1 MADELR
7 FAIIG
12 TGNIGPFHADAIAKI
27 DGAKLV
33 AVADIVEERAK
44 QLADKYNA
52 DAYMDYEKML
62 ERDDIDV
69 VNICTPSG
77 MHMESALKAAENGK
91 HLIVEKPLDIT
102 LGKCDRIINACR
114 KNNLKLC
121 VIFPKRFQLAVQK
134 TKEAI
139 KQGRFGKLVFVN
151 GACKEFRSQ
160 EYYDSGKWR
169 GTWALDGGG
178 ALMNQSI
185 HTIDTLYYLAGDV
198 SNIYAYTATLARNI
212 EVEDTAVAAFKLRN
226 GALGII
232 TGTTSIYPGYDSVIS
247 IHGEKGS
254 VVINGEKIEK
264 WDFKTPKEGDKEIKE
279 IGRDNTSSS
288 ANDPIKQMSSE
299 GHMLQITDMVE
310 AIRTDRQPKINGEE
324 GRKAVEIIIGIYRS
338 QKEKREI
345 TFPI

>member
-1 MADELR
+1 MANEVR

-12 TGNIGPFHADAIAKI
+12 TGNIGPFHADAISKI
-27 DGAKLV
+27 NGAKLV
-33 AVADIVEERAK
+33 AVADIIEEKAK

-52 DAYMDYEKML
+52 EAYADYEKML

-77 MHMESALKAAENGK
+77 LHMESALKAAENGK

-102 LGKCDRIINACR
+102 LEKCDRIIDACMES
-114 KNNLKLC
+114 NLKLC
-121 VIFPKRFQLAVQK
+121 VIFPKRFKLAVQK

-139 KQGRFGKLVFVN
+139 EQGRFGKLVFVN
-151 GACKEFRSQ
+151 GACNEFRSQ

-185 HTIDTLYYLAGDV
+185 HTIDALYYLAGDV
-198 SNIYAYTATLARNI
+198 SSIYAYTATLARNI
-212 EVEDTAVAAFKLRN
+212 EVEDTAVAAFKLKN
-226 GALGII
+226 GALGMI
-232 TGTTSIYPGYDSVIS
+232 TGTTSVYPGYDPVIS
-247 IHGEKGS
+247 IHGDKGS

-264 WDFKTPKEGDKEIKE
+264 WDFEIQKEGDSAIRN
-279 IGRDNTSSS
+279 IGKDNTSSS

-299 GHMLQITDMVE
+299 GHMHQIADMIE
-310 AIRTDRQPKINGEE
+310 AIRTDRQPMVNGEE
-324 GRKAVEIIIGIYRS
+324 GRKAVEIIIGIYGS
-338 QKEKREI
+338 QKEKKEI
-345 TFPI
+345 TLPI

>member
-12 TGNIGPFHADAIAKI
+12 TGNIGPFHADAISKI

-33 AVADIVEERAK
+33 AVADIVEEKAK

-52 DAYMDYEKML
+52 DAYTDYERML

-77 MHMESALKAAENGK
+77 LHMESALKAAEKGK

-102 LGKCDRIINACR
+102 LEKCDRIIDACR

-121 VIFPKRFQLAVQK
+121 VIFPTRFKPAIVK

-139 KQGRFGKLVFVN
+139 EQGRFGKIVLVD
-151 GACKEFRSQ
+151 GTLKCFRSQ
-160 EYYDSGKWR
+160 EYYDSGQWR
-169 GTWALDGGG
+169 GTWELDGGG

-185 HTIDTLYYLAGDV
+185 HTIDALYYLTGDV
-198 SNIYAYTATLARNI
+198 SSINAYTGTLARKV
-212 EVEDTAVAAFKLRN
+212 EVEDTAVAIIKFKN
-226 GALGII
+226 SALGVIE
-232 TGTTSIYPGYDSVIS
+232 GASCIYPGYDPVIS

-264 WDFKTPKEGDKEIKE
+264 WDFETQQEQDTQIKNIGKGKTS
-279 IGRDNTSSS
+279 TS
-288 ANDPIKQMSSE
+288 ANDPTKQLSSE
-299 GHMLQITDMVE
+299 GHMCQIADMVE
-310 AIRTDRQPKINGEE
+310 AIRTDREPKINGEE

-338 QKEKREI
+338 QREKREI
-345 TFPI
+345 TLPI

>member
-12 TGNIGPFHADAIAKI
+12 TGNIGPFHADAISKI

-33 AVADIVEERAK
+33 AVADIVEEKAK

-52 DAYMDYEKML
+52 HAYTDYERML

-77 MHMESALKAAENGK
+77 LHMESALKAAGKEK

-102 LGKCDRIINACR
+102 LEKCDSIIDACR
-114 KNNLKLC
+114 ENNLKLC

-139 KQGRFGKLVFVN
+139 EQGRFGKLVFVS
-151 GACKEFRSQ
+151 GVCKEFRSQ
-160 EYYDSGKWR
+160 EYYNSGKWR

-185 HTIDTLYYLAGDV
+185 HTIDAFYYLAGDV
-198 SNIYAYTATLARNI
+198 SSIYAYTGTLARNI
-212 EVEDTAVAAFKLRN
+212 EVEDTAVAALKLRN

-232 TGTTSIYPGYDSVIS
+232 TGATSIYPGYDPVIS

-254 VVINGEKIEK
+254 VVINGERIEK
-264 WDFKTPKEGDKEIKE
+264 WDFEIPKEGDKEIRN
-279 IGRDNTSSS
+279 IGKDNTSSS

-299 GHMLQITDMVE
+299 GHMSQIADMVE
-310 AIRTDRQPKINGEE
+310 AIRTNRQPKVNGEE

-345 TFPI
+345 RFPI